1 MSKAQKDSLTA
12 AELIR
17 SKRTPEAIQ
26 AEIERLVSVAPP
38 LSDEQKRRLGNLLGD
53 AS

>member
-1 MSKAQKDSLTA
+1 MSKAQNDYSA
-12 AELIR
+12 AEDYR
-17 SKRTPEAIQ
+17 NKRTPEAIQ
-26 AEIERLVSVAPP
+26 AEVDRLVFIAPP